1 VLGLVPLRYLLP
13 PLELTS
19 QTGESSGI
27 YSLLHQSNTP
37 VRCKSTFSLP
47 VMGCWC
53 SKEDPEYKPLWK
65 LFSRS
70 RVASNDE
77 RPLPSGPQQSV
88 PGASFTSPSGQRPP
102 ELRVPGVQRRHS
114 GPPASARQAPQRAS
128 QRTAEARSSHNLG
141 RSPNTATPSVP
152 YSEGVLG
159 ELEKLRSSVVDFVD
173 RCFSQP
179 NESLRSKARRTIYK
193 LVLENAER
201 HMNSQSRKCNI

>member
-13 PLELTS
+13 PLELSS

-27 YSLLHQSNTP
+27 YSLLLLLLLHQSNTP
-37 VRCKSTFSLP
+37 VRCKSTFPLP

-53 SKEDPEYKPLWK
+53 SKEGPDRKPLWK
-65 LFSRS
+65 CFSRS
-70 RVASNDE
+70 KVASNDE
-77 RPLPSGPQQSV
+77 RPLSSGHQRSAPET
-88 PGASFTSPSGQRPP
+88 SFTSASGQIPP
-102 ELRVPGVQRRHS
+102 EPRVSVEQRRDS
-114 GPPASARQAPQRAS
+114 GSSASTQRITES
-128 QRTAEARSSHNLG
+128 RSSHNPE

-152 YSEGVLG
+152 YSEGVLR

-173 RCFSQP
+173 RCFSHP

-201 HMNSQSRKCNI
+201 HTNSQSRKCSI